1 HKGLALRF
9 GHDPGVAHKLYLAW
23 TLWLLGYPDQALA
36 RAKEAL
42 ALARRLEHPMTL
54 AFASCDVA
62 MIHCYRGEHAVA
74 KEIADTAVQLCQEHK
89 LALWLA
95 WGNMM
100 AGWARSG
107 LGDYHSGVGQF
118 REGLTG
124 WKGSGARAGMTFF
137 PATAAECC
145 RRAGWLDQAAELV
158 AEACDIVIKN
168 DEHYYEAELLHLQG
182 ELALAAGNL
191 VIAEARFRAGMD
203 LAARQQARPF
213 ELRNAVGLASLL
225 AARGMGDEGRW
236 RV

>member
-1 HKGLALRF
+1 
-9 GHDPGVAHKLYLAW
+9 
-23 TLWLLGYPDQALA
+23 
-36 RAKEAL
+36 
-42 ALARRLEHPMTL
+42 
-54 AFASCDVA
+54 
-62 MIHCYRGEHAVA
+62 
-74 KEIADTAVQLCQEHK
+74 
-89 LALWLA
+89 LWLA

-107 LGDYHSGVGQF
+107 LGDYHSGVSQF
-118 REGLTG
+118 REGLAG

-236 RV
+236 RVAEVYEWFTKNLNTADLVAARRLLRGR